1 MPRTTSYPS
10 RAAFIADPNSIVR
23 DTGRQ
28 IDWAHVAT
36 DGTYGATGSRVIP
49 AGTVMGQLLSG
60 ASTISPRVVTTN
72 PAVGIL
78 ETDAVENDPSAA
90 ASGYG
95 FILGGAVYQNLLA
108 SGVPDGTTKTELNA
122 AGTGFAFL
130 TYSDAR

>member
-1 MPRTTSYPS
+1 MPRTTSFPS
-10 RAAFIADPNSIVR
+10 RAGFIADDNSIVR

-49 AGTVMGQLLSG
+49 AGTVMGELLSG
-60 ASTISPRVVTTN
+60 AKTVSPRVVTTN

-78 ETDAVENDPSAA
+78 ETDASENDPVAA
-90 ASGYG
+90 KSGYG
-95 FILGGAVYQNLLA
+95 FIIGGAVYQNLLA
-108 SGVPDGTTKTELNA
+108 GGAPDATTKGELNG